1 MTIKKTKPQRLI
13 LNKKKAIIIILIVA
27 FFAALYFSRS
37 YLVVA
42 FVNRRPV
49 TRWALD
55 RQLEKV
61 GGQQTLN
68 NMITEM
74 LINQEAKK
82 QNITVSQ
89 ADLDQKFTEID
100 NQLKKQGQSLES
112 LLLANNETRAD
123 FDRQMKIQVLLE
135 KMLGKDINITE
146 EEMSK
151 YFNENKN
158 TFNKNA
164 TLESEKENIKN
175 ILFEQKLSEKLQP
188 FLNDLQSKAKIIYIL
203 KLQS

>member
-1 MTIKKTKPQRLI
+1 
-13 LNKKKAIIIILIVA
+13 
-27 FFAALYFSRS
+27 
-37 YLVVA
+37 
-42 FVNRRPV
+42 
-49 TRWALD
+49 
-55 RQLEKV
+55 
-61 GGQQTLN
+61 
-68 NMITEM
+68 
-74 LINQEAKK
+74 
-82 QNITVSQ
+82 
-89 ADLDQKFTEID
+89 LDQKFTEID
-100 NQLKKQGQSLES
+100 NQLKEQGQSLES

-123 FDRQMKIQVLLE
+123 FDRQMKTQVLLE